1 MPPDE
6 KTLMPDDV
14 GATDRSAAENGTEH
28 GSTATE
34 EETGP
39 QRTSPE
45 GPPQERVPW
54 ATSHFEVMMGKPLY
68 GAILDADTSDLIA
81 QVDKRNST
89 SIHDLRE
96 TQAGLSG
103 ALVYLTE
110 DGFGDEKK
118 IEISLK
124 SPADSEADNSE
135 ATDSGASDRETERLV
150 GALREEIQALR
161 TETDGGGP
169 APDANAEDLW
179 DQIETLRERLSKL
192 REQNQ
197 SLLDKIDDKEAQLR
211 KVRNEKRGEIS
222 QLRDQ
227 REQLRV
233 EKNQLTRERDKLTR
247 RLENAEERSEE
258 LEDTT
263 ASLRDRIDR
272 LKSKVATAGEDGG
285 PEDEGFW
292 AMLFERLL
300 GEDGVLSDVDGSA
313 ISRVMTQLSQQQA
326 QRQPQQV
333 PASATRA
340 AGGASPSGASA
351 PGGLQ
356 RGAARQAQP
365 GQPQQAQGNQAQN
378 MQGQRGDGEDTPSQ
392 GGEAQAGQ
400 AQSGQAQGR
409 TRQPD
414 SQNQPQR
421 MMDRDE
427 AISDL
432 FKRIIEDS
440 VGRLQ
445 GDLTEEQIQ
454 ESSGLVARRLEE
466 YRRTQGFEIQP
477 HEWAQLLIELTAA
490 VDRMKT
496 DGDKAG
502 IFCHRLWPMLQVFS
516 DQLEVVNNFPPD
528 MAATTL
534 QNFYESSEQMLLG
547 QKIRVTDS
555 MHSVLSGVISVLA
568 EHLPTGER
576 PGGAP
581 GGSSS
586 SGSSSNRSSSSGSSS
601 NGALPEGEQ
610 NDLPPGL

>member
-1 MPPDE
+1 
-6 KTLMPDDV
+6 MPDDV

-34 EETGP
+34 EGPGP
-39 QRTSPE
+39 QGTSPE

-81 QVDKRNST
+81 QVGKRNST
-89 SIHDLRE
+89 SIHDLRD

-103 ALVYLTE
+103 ALLYLTE
-110 DGFGDEKK
+110 DGFGDEKE

-124 SPADSEADNSE
+124 APAGSEAATPGTGDSEAGDSE
-135 ATDSGASDRETERLV
+135 AADRDTERLV

-161 TETDGGGP
+161 TEPEGGGP

-233 EKNQLTRERDKLTR
+233 EKNQLIRERDKLTR
-247 RLENAEERSEE
+247 RLENAEERSEQ

-340 AGGASPSGASA
+340 APGASRS
-351 PGGLQ
+351 GGLQ
-356 RGAARQAQP
+356 RGAARQAQN
-365 GQPQQAQGNQAQN
+365 GQAQGGPQGGQAQGNQAQN
-378 MQGQRGDGEDTPSQ
+378 MRGQGGGGEDTPSQ
-392 GGEAQAGQ
+392 SGETQGGAPGGSTE
-400 AQSGQAQGR
+400 R
-409 TRQPD
+409 PRQTDP
-414 SQNQPQR
+414 QNQPQR

-466 YRRTQGFEIQP
+466 YRTTQGFEIQP

-490 VDRMKT
+490 VDRMET

-555 MHSVLSGVISVLA
+555 MHSVLSDVISVLA
-568 EHLPTGER
+568 DHLPTGER
-576 PGGAP
+576 PGGTP
-581 GGSSS
+581 EGSA
-586 SGSSSNRSSSSGSSS
+586 SNRSSSSGSSS

>member
-96 TQAGLSG
+96 KRSGLSG

-247 RLENAEERSEE
+247 RLENAEERSEQ

-490 VDRMKT
+490 VDRMET